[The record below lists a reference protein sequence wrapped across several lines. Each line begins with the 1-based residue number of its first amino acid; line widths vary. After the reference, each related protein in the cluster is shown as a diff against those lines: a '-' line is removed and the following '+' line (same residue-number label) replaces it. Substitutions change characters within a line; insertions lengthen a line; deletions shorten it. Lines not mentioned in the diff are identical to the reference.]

1 MTDIKR
7 EIISYLGTL
16 PPQERIILKTTPLQ
30 EVEGYFLYETTT
42 YTIDSDG
49 NELRLQIFV
58 RHKEK
63 VTGQGM
69 LECDDKAKKLIKKLQ
84 DKFKIWDTS
93 KFYLGTSNNFYTYSI
108 NFSTSENI

>member
-16 PPQERIILKTTPLQ
+16 PPQERIILKTIPLQ
-30 EVEGYFLYETTT
+30 EAEGYYLYETNT

-63 VTGQGM
+63 ETGKGM
-69 LECDDKAKKLIKKLQ
+69 LECDDKAKKLINKLE
-84 DKFKIWDTS
+84 DRFGIWDKS
-93 KFYLGTSNNFYTYSI
+93 KFYLGTVNNFYTYSI
-108 NFSTSENI
+108 NFSVSENK